1 MRGLLLEQRGRVC
14 LKVDTRS
21 FRRYLQ
27 NSKLKFCNSVSRMGQ
42 IMSTKCAAWTRLIR
56 LQVRRRDLCNKETD
70 VYGTVCKWFPMR
82 GTFRKQ
88 EESLQSVF
96 FLTSLIIAVAIT
108 TDLVQIQAVETE
120 RRKIHIL
127 TPEYKNQTYWREM
140 VDLEIGHIE
149 IW

>member
-96 FLTSLIIAVAIT
+96 FFNLINHSSSYNNRLGADT
-108 TDLVQIQAVETE
+108 GCWNWKE
-120 RRKIHIL
+120 
-127 TPEYKNQTYWREM
+127 KNPYLDSG
-140 VDLEIGHIE
+140 V
-149 IW
+149 